1 MVIGLV
7 FLAYFMFEIVS
18 GARAHPAQYI
28 MVGLAQ
34 AIFYLLLLAFAE
46 RLGFTPA
53 FLIAAGAT
61 VALISLYVA
70 VVFKKRLYVVPAF
83 LSFTVVY
90 GLTYVLMQMEDYSLL
105 VGSIACFGALAAL
118 MYLTRN
124 VAWYGASDTREQ
136 GARS

>member
-46 RLGFTPA
+46 RLGLYAGVPDRSGRDSVPDLALRECGFQK
-53 FLIAAGAT
+53 AALCDPG
-61 VALISLYVA
+61 VPNV
-70 VVFKKRLYVVPAF
+70 RL
-83 LSFTVVY
+83 VY
-90 GLTYVLMQMEDYSLL
+90 ALTYVLMQMEDYSLL
-105 VGSIACFGALAAL
+105 VGSLACFGALAAL

-124 VAWYGASDTREQ
+124 VAWYGAADARDE
-136 GARS
+136 GAKP